1 MIIKMKKH
9 DLCSNW
15 QIIFMRDTD
24 KQTLVY
30 LYEILI
36 VEDFKRGSSN
46 LLDVRIKSILAFKIY
61 KLTALEYFE
70 LPNRSVL
77 VIVASA

>member
-1 MIIKMKKH
+1 MEVKMIIKMKKH

-36 VEDFKRGSSN
+36 VKTLKEAHQIFQMLG
-46 LLDVRIKSILAFKIY
+46 
-61 KLTALEYFE
+61 
-70 LPNRSVL
+70 
-77 VIVASA
+77 

>member
-1 MIIKMKKH
+1 MEVKMIIKMKKH

-36 VEDFKRGSSN
+36 VKTLKEAHQIF
-46 LLDVRIKSILAFKIY
+46 
-61 KLTALEYFE
+61 
-70 LPNRSVL
+70 
-77 VIVASA
+77 